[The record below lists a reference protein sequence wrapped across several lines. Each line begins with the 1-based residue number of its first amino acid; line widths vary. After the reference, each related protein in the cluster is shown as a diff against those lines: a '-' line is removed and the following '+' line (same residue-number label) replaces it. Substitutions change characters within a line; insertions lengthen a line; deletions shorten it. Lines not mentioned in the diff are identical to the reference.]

1 MKAVAAG
8 RILAPPSK
16 LAGDKAYS
24 YWPVLGWL
32 RRRRIHPVIPPRKEQ
47 TAERFRRPLDR
58 RAYRQRNIIE
68 RLIGWLKHRRRLATR
83 FEKLATRFGAMIRV
97 AFLEIYFKVVF

>member
-1 MKAVAAG
+1 MKAAAAR

-32 RRRRIHPVIPPRKEQ
+32 RRRRIRPVIPPRKEQ

-83 FEKLATRFGAMIRV
+83 FEKLATRFGAMIRM